1 MTPCGQTR
9 QCSQAIFNSAQC
21 FMVLCVL
28 AKVPFG
34 LFNAKTLQVIVQ
46 HATEEKEQG
55 FLLNYKKKVGEDWS
69 HTYLYT
75 LL

>member
-1 MTPCGQTR
+1 MVKRG
-9 QCSQAIFNSAQC
+9 SAAEPSSTQC

-34 LFNAKTLQVIVQ
+34 LFNAKTLQVIIQ
-46 HATEEKEQG
+46 HAKEEKEQVI
-55 FLLNYKKKVGEDWS
+55 LLNYKKKKVGEDWS
-69 HTYLYT
+69 HTYLYA